1 MKKELFRMERVTYQ
15 EYGVTLLENF
25 YLHID
30 QGEIMGMLPVN
41 AYGLNGFLKLLQ
53 TNAPLYDG
61 YVYYAGEMVNSW
73 KEEYRTTNRI
83 SIIGAESRLVGNLS
97 VTDNI
102 FVLRQGFR
110 QEIIRERLLARQL
123 QPFLEEMGVELPLDA
138 RVKRLTAFQRVLVE
152 LLRAVVLGH
161 RLIVIHD
168 VGSLISYEE
177 LKTLHQILRRYREK
191 GYTFLYICPHLEE
204 IAMVCGRCA
213 MLSHGRIQNVVY
225 EEELEAEVPRAYTAE
240 YRKMVDSHQRIR
252 GRDGRA
258 GKEILRLEGIC
269 GEQLQNLEL
278 SVYEGECL
286 AVQLQDD
293 RAFAEAAGMLAGTYR
308 VREGQIHMEG
318 KRTRLRGNCRIAVIQ
333 ELAART
339 MIFPEL
345 NYMDNLCMA
354 LSCRIP
360 SIWRDG
366 GIRESIRREYGPI
379 LGEEVFSMPVEELSE
394 KQKLEMIYTRILLQK
409 PRVVFCLQPFK
420 GADLPLRMTIWRQME
435 TLLKHKIA
443 VVIVTVNLSDSL
455 SLAERLIVVGR
466 DGQQEFGRDEF
477 FLVQGNVPWTHVAPD
492 GPQRPEPHGKG
503 ASRSDAAGQRKTVC
517 DKRD

>member
-1 MKKELFRMERVTYQ
+1 MKQELFRMERVTYQ
-15 EYGVTLLENF
+15 EHGVTLLENF
-25 YLHID
+25 HIHIYR
-30 QGEIMGMLPVN
+30 GEIMGMLPVN

-73 KEEYRTTNRI
+73 KEEYRSTNRI
-83 SIIGAESRLVGNLS
+83 SIIGAENRLVENLS

-110 QEIIRERLLARQL
+110 QEIIREHLLARQL
-123 QPFLEEMGVELPLDA
+123 QPFLEDMGVEIPLEA
-138 RVKRLTAFQRVLVE
+138 RVKKLTAFQRVLVE

-161 RLIVIHD
+161 RLIVLHD
-168 VGSLISYEE
+168 VGSLISYGE
-177 LKTLHQILRRYREK
+177 LETLHQILRRYREK
-191 GYTFLYICPHLEE
+191 GHTFLYICPHLEE

-225 EEELEAEVPRAYTAE
+225 EEELEAEVPRVYTAE
-240 YRKMVDSHQRIR
+240 YKRMVDSHQQIHR
-252 GRDGRA
+252 RDGETR
-258 GKEILRLEGIC
+258 KEILRLEGLC
-269 GEQLQNLEL
+269 GEHLQNLGL

-293 RAFAEAAGMLAGTYR
+293 RAFQEAVGMLTGAYR
-308 VREGQIHMEG
+308 PREGRIYMDG
-318 KRTRLRGNCRIAVIQ
+318 KKVRLQGNRGIGVVQ

-354 LSCRIP
+354 LSQRIP
-360 SIWRDG
+360 SLWINGR
-366 GIRESIRREYGPI
+366 IRSSIRREYGPI
-379 LGEEVFSMPVEELSE
+379 LGEEVFSTPVEELSE
-394 KQKLEMIYTRILLQK
+394 KQKLELIYTRILLQK
-409 PRVVFCLQPFK
+409 PQVVFCLQPFK

-435 TLLKHKIA
+435 MLLEHKIA
-443 VVIVTVNLSDSL
+443 VVIVTVNLSDAL

-466 DGQQEFGRDEF
+466 DGQEEFGRGEF
-477 FLVQGNVPWTHVAPD
+477 ALVQGNVPWTHMAPIN
-492 GPQRPEPHGKG
+492 PQR
-503 ASRSDAAGQRKTVC
+503 D
-517 DKRD
+517 